1 MLPVIFRA
9 GLNSV
14 TQQDND
20 NDIDNNLPLYYWNT
34 FSQQFVNAGTL
45 NNIRDNSYNHNIVI
59 SFFNNRIRLGTIY
72 NTHLYY
78 NSTPTIPIL
87 NAQPE
92 GAELLPIPVVLWG
105 NSRQPAPA
113 QIQALFQQG
122 QLHTATVA
130 TPPVPV
136 QVQAPVAPTQAFHS
150 NDVPMRSEEG
160 KSTRAEDE
168 AVDRLLCG
176 ICTVNTKNIVLN
188 CGHAICNVCNE
199 MLPKK
204 ECPFCK
210 QPITMRQKLFI
221 GGYKND
227 YKQKYL
233 KYKQKY
239 LSLKKL

>member
-14 TQQDND
+14 TQQDN
-20 NDIDNNLPLYYWNT
+20 NNEIDDNLPLYYWNT
-34 FSQQFVNAGTL
+34 FSQQFANAGTL
-45 NNIRDNSYNHNIVI
+45 NNIRQESMDTDIII
-59 SFFNNRIRLGTIY
+59 SFFNNRIKIGTVS

-78 NSTPTIPIL
+78 NSTPTIPVL
-87 NAQPE
+87 NTPPE
-92 GAELLPIPVVLWG
+92 GAEQLPIPVVLRG

-113 QIQALFQQG
+113 SVQLAFQQG
-122 QLHTATVA
+122 QL
-130 TPPVPV
+130 
-136 QVQAPVAPTQAFHS
+136 QAGPVALAPPPSAQTFHP
-150 NDVPMRSEEG
+150 NDVVMKSEVG

-176 ICTVNTKNIVLN
+176 ICSENTKNIVLN

-199 MLPKK
+199 RLPKK